1 MDLGNH
7 EGIWRPFWKFMHK
20 NCRQPVQWQNKIMRA
35 WGTHKMSE
43 NIMFSDKTAKVKF
56 KNITHKMSV

>member
-1 MDLGNH
+1 MKEFGGHFGNLCAKIA
-7 EGIWRPFWKFMHK
+7 ENRFNGKT
-20 NCRQPVQWQNKIMRA
+20 KIMRA